1 MEQTHPVDAA
11 FERAFVATSY
21 WIGARADAL
30 EGWPM
35 GSEARALAR
44 TLVSA
49 DREAR
54 ALVLAREVARIAVA
68 LEKGALG

>member
-1 MEQTHPVDAA
+1 VDLNHSADAA

-21 WIGARADAL
+21 WIGARDDAFG
-30 EGWPM
+30 GWPM